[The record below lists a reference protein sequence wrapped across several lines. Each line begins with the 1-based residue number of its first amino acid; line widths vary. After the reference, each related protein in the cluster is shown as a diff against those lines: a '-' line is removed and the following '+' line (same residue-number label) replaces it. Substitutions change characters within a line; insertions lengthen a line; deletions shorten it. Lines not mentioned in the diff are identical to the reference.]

1 MRPCAYAGPPPLP
14 ARVGVRAPVAQLDRA
29 SVFGTGEP
37 PAQPRG
43 KQATCDSPA
52 EPLCQRLCQ
61 FAAEVAPTAPDL
73 AALLTAWPNLP
84 EALKAG
90 IVAMARATAGNKEV
104 GR

>member
-1 MRPCAYAGPPPLP
+1 
-14 ARVGVRAPVAQLDRA
+14 LDRA
-29 SVFGTGEP
+29 SDYGTGAT
-37 PAQPRG
+37 PAQPPE
-43 KQATCDSPA
+43 KQATCGSPA
-52 EPLCQRLCQ
+52 EALCHRLCH

-90 IVAMARATAGNKEV
+90 IVAMAKATAGNKEG